1 MNPKKDEGERARN
14 AGISLE
20 LAFPLVASQQVGY
33 FNGEMKN
40 KPTDQAGERTHC
52 PERAQNEEEASEW
65 SFCDGCGARF
75 DEPCKSDCP
84 LSGDHVQKN
93 WDALS
98 GFTDEAKAQAMLEEA
113 LRLEADLNESIRQC
127 NEARTALEAWM
138 QKLVTVQVENSRLRN
153 LVMAHNLR

>member
-1 MNPKKDEGERARN
+1 
-14 AGISLE
+14 
-20 LAFPLVASQQVGY
+20 
-33 FNGEMKN
+33 MKN

-52 PERAQNEEEASEW
+52 PERTQNEEEASEW